1 MDITEVESVKNV
13 CIFGLGFAV
22 LMYGLYKGGTF
33 IERKFDESDRLE
45 RERLNDGNRKQ
56 GASRTLRKSSGIRK
70 GA

>member
-1 MDITEVESVKNV
+1 MDMITVESTTNV

-33 IERKFDESDRLE
+33 IERKLDESDRLE
-45 RERLNDGNRKQ
+45 RERLKNGNRKKS
-56 GASRTLRKSSGIRK
+56 ASRASRKSSGIRK